1 MEKVDESVDINVRD
15 LDMNNLIFQKNQDI
29 DQIEKLQKQVEE
41 LSGRITLGDVNNLL
55 SIKDSPVSK
64 MSRSGYD
71 FGVLQNMRPTNMT
84 TESQKAHLVNLQ
96 LEIERNQAEIELLK
110 QKLQLKN

>member
-1 MEKVDESVDINVRD
+1 
-15 LDMNNLIFQKNQDI
+15 
-29 DQIEKLQKQVEE
+29 
-41 LSGRITLGDVNNLL
+41 
-55 SIKDSPVSK
+55 

-110 QKLQLKN
+110 QKL